1 MEVVPVAALAE
12 QAATTA
18 AKTATSH
25 ANVPIPL
32 AAADVDLVVAVELV
46 TTAVKKGTL
55 HETARIRNKMRVLEE
70 EVVVLAII
78 VERKATCPG
87 TVPIHR
93 RKTLARERIGLRFNA
108 ATAVNVS

>member
-1 MEVVPVAALAE
+1 MAALTE

-18 AKTATSH
+18 AKMVTSH
-25 ANVPIPL
+25 ASAPIPF
-32 AAADVDLVVAVELV
+32 ATADVALVVVVELV

-55 HETARIRNKMRVLEE
+55 REIARIQNRRGALEE
-70 EVVVLAII
+70 EVVVAATI
-78 VERKATCPG
+78 VERKVICLG

-93 RKTLARERIGLRFNA
+93 RKALALERIGLRFNA